1 MSRRAAPKANTG
13 ALRREGTPNHDGGQQ
28 RFRVGLTH
36 DLLTPGGEPSFGPGP
51 LALLEA
57 DPRIEWEYLPQ
68 ALDHIT
74 PDIMARY
81 DGLYLN
87 SPRVSAASVARADRR
102 VRIVARHGV
111 GYDSVDVRALAA
123 QGVIVTN
130 TPVAV
135 RRPVAVA
142 ALTFIFALA
151 GRLIEKDR
159 LTRSGRWHERTGH
172 MGLGLTTRTLGVIG
186 AGGIG
191 RELLALARPFGWKM
205 LVADPYVEPAALSA
219 LGAACMPL
227 EHLLRDADFVVAT
240 VLLNDETHHL
250 MNAARFAQMK
260 RSAYF
265 INLSRGP
272 IVDEPALIAALQQGT
287 IAGAGLD
294 VFEQE
299 PVARDNPLL
308 TMDNVLVTPH
318 ALCWTDECFDAIA
331 REGLQCIADF
341 ANGRTPKSVVRVVQ
355 EPRNV

>member
-1 MSRRAAPKANTG
+1 MS
-13 ALRREGTPNHDGGQQ
+13 E
-28 RFRVGLTH
+28 RFRVGLTR
-36 DLLTPGGEPSFGPGP
+36 DLLTPGGGPSFGAGP
-51 LALLEA
+51 LALLDD
-57 DPRIEWEYLPQ
+57 DPRIEWEYLPE
-68 ALDHIT
+68 ALDEIT
-74 PDIMARY
+74 PDVMARY
-81 DGLYLN
+81 DGLYVN
-87 SPRVSAASVARADRR
+87 SPRVGAASVARADRR
-102 VRIVARHGV
+102 VRIVSRHGV

-123 QGVIVTN
+123 KGVIVTN

-151 GRLIEKDR
+151 GKLLDKDR
-159 LTRSGRWHERTGH
+159 LTRTGRWHERTGH

-186 AGGIG
+186 GGGIG

-205 LVADPYVEPAALSA
+205 LVADPYVDAAAMQA
-219 LGAACMPL
+219 LGAERVPL
-227 EHLLRDADFVVAT
+227 EQLLRESDFVVAT
-240 VLLNDETHHL
+240 VLLNPQTRHL
-250 MNAARFAQMK
+250 MNAERFAQMR

-272 IVDEPALIAALQQGT
+272 IADEPALIAALQNGT

-299 PVARDNPLL
+299 PVAPDNPLL

-331 REGLQCIADF
+331 REGLGAIVDF
-341 ANGRTPKSVVRVVQ
+341 AHGRTPKSVVPVPNDV
-355 EPRNV
+355 

>member
-1 MSRRAAPKANTG
+1 MSGAAP
-13 ALRREGTPNHDGGQQ
+13 
-28 RFRVGLTH
+28 FRVGLSR
-36 DLLTPGGEPSFGPGP
+36 DILNRDGEPSFGKAP
-51 LALLEA
+51 LALLTN
-57 DPRIEWEYLPQ
+57 DPRIGWEFLPESV
-68 ALDHIT
+68 DEIT

-81 DGLYLN
+81 DGLYVN
-87 SPRVSAASVARADRR
+87 GPRVTAASVARGDLR
-102 VRIVARHGV
+102 VKIVARHGV

-123 QGVIVTN
+123 KGVIATN

-159 LTRSGRWHERTGH
+159 LTRSGRWHDRTSF

-205 LVADPYVEPAALSA
+205 LAADPYVDAAAVTA
-219 LGAACMPL
+219 LGAECVTL
-227 EHLLRDADFVVAT
+227 EQLLQRSDFVVAT
-240 VLLNDETHHL
+240 VLLNEATHHL
-250 MNAARFAQMK
+250 MNAQRFAQMK

-272 IVDEPALIAALQQGT
+272 IADERALIAALRSGS
-287 IAGAGLD
+287 IAGAALD

-299 PVARDNPLL
+299 PVAPDNPLL
-308 TMDNVLVTPH
+308 TMDNVLLTPH

-331 REGLQCIADF
+331 REGLGCIVDV
-341 ANGRTPKSVVRVVQ
+341 ANGRAPKSVIRLA
-355 EPRNV
+355 